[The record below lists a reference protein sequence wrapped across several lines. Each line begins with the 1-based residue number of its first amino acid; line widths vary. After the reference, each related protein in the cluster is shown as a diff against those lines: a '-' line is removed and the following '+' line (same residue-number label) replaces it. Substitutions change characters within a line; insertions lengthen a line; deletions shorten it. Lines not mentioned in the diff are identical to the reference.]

1 MKWSGGEAYMLHV
14 TYMFRRKMLTC
25 YMLHVGRRSSDGG
38 DGGEVIG
45 DGAGCSGGVGG
56 GPHGRHV

>member
-25 YMLHVGRRSSDGG
+25 YMLHVGQGPSLRLRNSFID
-38 DGGEVIG
+38 
-45 DGAGCSGGVGG
+45 VGKICLTEEEREG
-56 GPHGRHV
+56 NTGRG